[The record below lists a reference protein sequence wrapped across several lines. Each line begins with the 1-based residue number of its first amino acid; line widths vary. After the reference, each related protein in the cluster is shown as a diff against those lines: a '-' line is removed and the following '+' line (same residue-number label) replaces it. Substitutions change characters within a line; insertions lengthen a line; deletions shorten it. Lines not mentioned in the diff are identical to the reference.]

1 VTADLFECR
10 ALTKHFP
17 VKSVFREIA
26 RVHAVE
32 EINLSIPE
40 GETVGLVGESG
51 CGKTTLARMLLMLI
65 RPTSGTILYRGT
77 DLTRL
82 GGRELRKFRR
92 ETAIVFQDPYSSLD
106 PRMLIADIVG
116 EPLAIHKVAYGDD
129 RDAIVLE
136 LLERVGL
143 KTEHMYRYPHEFS
156 GGQRQ
161 RLAIARALA
170 ADPRFI
176 LLDEATSAL
185 DVSVQAKI
193 LNMLSVLKAEFGLTY
208 LFISHD
214 LSVIRHLSNRVGVM
228 YVGEM
233 VEYGTSEQVFSHP
246 THPYT
251 RGLLHAAPSLNPDD
265 RDRRSEVALEGEV
278 PSAVNPPPGCR
289 FHPRC
294 PSRRAGCDS
303 AVPEL
308 VDIGE
313 GHLVACRAEG
323 RTHGGS

>member
-1 VTADLFECR
+1 MTTALFECR
-10 ALTKHFP
+10 NLTKFFP
-17 VKSVFREIA
+17 IKHLFREVG

-32 EINLSIPE
+32 DVNLSIPE

-51 CGKTTLARMLLMLI
+51 CGKTTLAR
-65 RPTSGTILYRGT
+65 TILFLIEPTAGQVFFRGEDMGT
-77 DLTRL
+77 YSR
-82 GGRELRKFRR
+82 RALRRFRR

-106 PRMLIADIVG
+106 PRMLIADVVG
-116 EPLAIHKVAYGDD
+116 EPLAIHKVAFGED
-129 RDAIVLE
+129 RDDLVLS

-143 KTEHMYRYPHEFS
+143 KTEHLYRYPHEFS

-170 ADPRFI
+170 ASPNFI

-193 LNMLSVLKAEFGLTY
+193 LNMLNDLKTEFQLTY

-214 LSVIRHLSNRVGVM
+214 LSVVRHLSDHIGVM
-228 YVGEM
+228 YLGRM
-233 VEYGTSEQVFSHP
+233 VEYGTREQVFDHA

-251 RGLLHAAPSLNPDD
+251 RGLLAAAPSLNPDD
-265 RDRRSEVALEGEV
+265 RDRPRDVALEGEV
-278 PSAVNPPPGCR
+278 PSAANPPSGCR

-294 PSRRAGCDS
+294 PNRKPECENVR
-303 AVPEL
+303 PEL
-308 VDIGE
+308 VDIGD
-313 GHLVACRAEG
+313 GHLVACMP
-323 RTHGGS
+323 S

>member
-1 VTADLFECR
+1 MTANLFECR
-10 ALTKHFP
+10 RLTKYFP
-17 VKSVFREIA
+17 VKNVFREVG

-32 EINLSIPE
+32 DIDLVVPE

-51 CGKTTLARMLLMLI
+51 CGKTTLARTLLMLI
-65 RPTSGTILYRGT
+65 RPTSGEILYRGV
-77 DLTRL
+77 DLT
-82 GGRELRKFRR
+82 GLRKRDLRRFRR

-116 EPLAIHKVAYGDD
+116 EPLAIHKIAFGED
-129 RDAIVLE
+129 RDEIVLE

-143 KTEHMYRYPHEFS
+143 KTEHMYRYSHEFS

-193 LNMLSVLKAEFGLTY
+193 LNRLNILKAELGLTY

-214 LSVIRHLSNRVGVM
+214 LSVIRHLSNRIGVM
-228 YVGEM
+228 YVGRM
-233 VEYGTSEQVFSHP
+233 VEYGTRDQVFNNP
-246 THPYT
+246 LHPYT
-251 RGLLHAAPSLNPDD
+251 RGLLHAAPSLDPDD
-265 RDRRSEVALEGEV
+265 RDRPAEVALEGEV
-278 PSAVNPPPGCR
+278 PSAMNPPPGCR

-294 PSRRAGCDS
+294 PNRTPECEHVR
-303 AVPEL
+303 PEL
-308 VDIGE
+308 VDVGD
-313 GHLVACRAEG
+313 GHLVACEPCVVG
-323 RTHGGS
+323 